1 MEELNESIIIYDEK
15 YQNIN
20 NALAKSE
27 EDQLRMLAENK
38 ES

>member
-20 NALAKSE
+20 NELAKSE
-27 EDQLRMLAENK
+27 EDQLRILAENK